1 MDGTTSPP
9 EPIRLD
15 DSAAGA
21 NMSKWFDWPLEMI
34 QLDGSTWLQNPIHL
48 NGTTLPPEPMSQ
60 WFNLADGAT
69 VPKCVSKL

>member
-1 MDGTTSPP
+1 MDGTTSLP

-15 DSAAGA
+15 DSATGA

-48 NGTTLPPEPMSQ
+48 MAQLCRRSQCLNGST
-60 WFNLADGAT
+60 
-69 VPKCVSKL
+69 